1 MNFKS
6 FNDSDP
12 RDNNPDLWDEFKSSK
27 TMKDFKTRLKG
38 LWWMLEDVK
47 RTVDFMQ
54 GDIPDEI
61 IDTTFYYYLL
71 ETLYHAMEALEV
83 TTNIMIERIIDDIEE
98 IEEQNKD
105 SES

>member
-1 MNFKS
+1 MEYKS
-6 FNDSDP
+6 LSDMDP
-12 RDNNPDLWDEFKSSK
+12 RSGRIWTDRQSK
-27 TMKDFKTRLKG
+27 TMKDFETRLRG
-38 LWWMLEDVK
+38 IWWMLEDLK
-47 RTVDFMQ
+47 RSVDFMQ

-83 TTNIMIERIIDDIEE
+83 TANIMIERIIDE

-105 SES
+105 SEE

>member
-1 MNFKS
+1 MRYKS
-6 FNDSDP
+6 LSNMDP
-12 RDNNPDLWDEFKSSK
+12 RSESIWDECFSSE
-27 TMKDFKTRLKG
+27 TRKDFETRLKG

-47 RTVDFMQ
+47 RNVDFMQ

-83 TTNIMIERIIDDIEE
+83 TANIMIERIIDEIDE

-105 SES
+105 TES